1 MQEIVNLIVN
11 NGVSVIIVAYF
22 IYKDFKTSNEQL
34 QATKE
39 QTASNQKLIDKINQL
54 ISIMV
59 GGENNDRKE

>member
-1 MQEIVNLIVN
+1 MQEIANLIVN

-39 QTASNQKLIDKINQL
+39 QTASNQKLIDKIEQL
-54 ISIMV
+54 ISIMA
-59 GGENNDRKE
+59 GGENDARK

>member
-11 NGVSVIIVAYF
+11 NGTSVIIIAYF

-39 QTASNQKLIDKINQL
+39 QTASNQKLIDKIDQL
-54 ISIMV
+54 ISIMA
-59 GGENNDRKE
+59 GGDIDAREK

>member
-39 QTASNQKLIDKINQL
+39 QTESNQKLIDKIEQL
-54 ISIMV
+54 ISIMA
-59 GGENNDRKE
+59 GGENDARK

>member
-22 IYKDFKTSNEQL
+22 IYKDYKTSNEQL

-39 QTASNQKLIDKINQL
+39 QTASNQKLIDKIDQL
-54 ISIMV
+54 ISNMA
-59 GGENNDRKE
+59 GGENNARKE

>member
-22 IYKDFKTSNEQL
+22 IYKDYKTSNEQL

-39 QTASNQKLIDKINQL
+39 QTASNQKLIDKIEQL
-54 ISIMV
+54 ISIMA
-59 GGENNDRKE
+59 GGENDVRKE